1 MAIASVFRSRV
12 LSGPF
17 QLLSAL
23 SRPALTALAVG
34 LAAVVSGI
42 LTYLNI
48 SGFAP
53 YESPPATLVVLFVV
67 DFALVLALGVL
78 IAWRLTRLWT
88 ERKSGAAG
96 SRMHVRLV
104 GMFSAIAVIPAI
116 LVAIFAAV
124 SLNLG
129 VEAWFSERVQTAL
142 NNSVSVADAYVEEHK
157 QVIRADILAMAF
169 DLDRAGPLLQTD
181 QKRIVD
187 ILETEAKIRALP
199 AVYVI
204 DSTGRTLASAKLA
217 SMPDRGPLMPEQIAE
232 AQSGAVVV
240 LEETDENA
248 VSALVKLNAFVDA
261 YLLVTRAVDPMV
273 LDHQRGTQD
282 AVSEYQR
289 LSQNRSEIQ
298 LTFAVLYAVVA
309 LLILLAAV
317 WLALWAANRIVAPIG
332 RLAGAAERVSEGDL
346 SVRVETG
353 PDDDEVSALS
363 ETFNRMTSQLEAQRK
378 DLVDANS
385 QLDARRRFTE
395 AVLAGISAGVVG
407 IDGEG
412 RVTLLNRTAARML
425 DVAPEETEGR
435 HYHEF
440 DSGACGADP
449 TRDGGTH
456 GPRRRSARRPAQRR
470 AALSQRAGV
479 ERGRRQDGLRHHLRR
494 HHRSRIG
501 AAHSGLGRRRAAYR
515 A

>member
-17 QLLSAL
+17 QLLRAL

-142 NNSVSVADAYVEEHK
+142 ANSVSVADAYVEEHK
-157 QVIRADILAMAF
+157 QVIRADISPWRTTSIAP
-169 DLDRAGPLLQTD
+169 DRFCRP
-181 QKRIVD
+181 
-187 ILETEAKIRALP
+187 IRSASSTFWRPKPRSARCP

-204 DSTGRTLASAKLA
+204 DFDRTDAGERQA
-217 SMPDRGPLMPEQIAE
+217 R
-232 AQSGAVVV
+232 
-240 LEETDENA
+240 
-248 VSALVKLNAFVDA
+248 VDA
-261 YLLVTRAVDPMV
+261 
-273 LDHQRGTQD
+273 
-282 AVSEYQR
+282 
-289 LSQNRSEIQ
+289 
-298 LTFAVLYAVVA
+298 
-309 LLILLAAV
+309 
-317 WLALWAANRIVAPIG
+317 
-332 RLAGAAERVSEGDL
+332 
-346 SVRVETG
+346 
-353 PDDDEVSALS
+353 
-363 ETFNRMTSQLEAQRK
+363 
-378 DLVDANS
+378 
-385 QLDARRRFTE
+385 
-395 AVLAGISAGVVG
+395 
-407 IDGEG
+407 
-412 RVTLLNRTAARML
+412 
-425 DVAPEETEGR
+425 
-435 HYHEF
+435 
-440 DSGACGADP
+440 
-449 TRDGGTH
+449 
-456 GPRRRSARRPAQRR
+456 RP
-470 AALSQRAGV
+470 
-479 ERGRRQDGLRHHLRR
+479 
-494 HHRSRIG
+494 RSR
-501 AAHSGLGRRRAAYR
+501 
-515 A
+515 